1 MKNIIDLKIDEIK
14 IREEYPPYKCK
25 MCGESL
31 IEDSQQICTI
41 CGWQDCDI
49 LYQHP
54 DYFGGPSILS
64 FNQYKKVWDKN
75 KCDIRNKPF
84 GKYALIKQIF
94 EENPSVYG
102 TYSAEQINIINKH
115 KK

>member
-41 CGWQDCDI
+41 CGWQDCDM

-64 FNQYKKVWDKN
+64 FNQYKNVYTLQRYFRGP
-75 KCDIRNKPF
+75 CPERC
-84 GKYALIKQIF
+84 Q
-94 EENPSVYG
+94 EENDCRLGS
-102 TYSAEQINIINKH
+102 
-115 KK
+115 